1 MKLEIQWNKEY
12 TYNCRKSSN
21 KKSSV
26 SLWIYLTSR
35 NQATTKLRQLEE
47 MNMSAQGDTQK
58 KVEHLETLN
67 KSQDDRIQELNA
79 MVGMKA
85 IW

>member
-1 MKLEIQWNKEY
+1 M
-12 TYNCRKSSN
+12 
-21 KKSSV
+21 
-26 SLWIYLTSR
+26 TSR

-85 IW
+85 I